1 MRYLHVL
8 CCLVALVVQTPCSV
22 LGTKSSSL
30 ISCLEKVRGLSVELP
45 NSESYNKDRQV
56 WEKKV
61 DPAYPVAVVVPK
73 SKRQVQEAVVCA
85 NTANVRVVPKGGG
98 HSYLGY
104 SMQNLTLSVD
114 LKTIDT
120 IKVDTSSNTLTCGAG
135 STLGELYYNAWYKGQ
150 KGFNAGT
157 CPPVGVSGFF
167 LGGGFG
173 YYSRRAGMS
182 CDNVVSLTMVDW
194 KGDLIQASA
203 SKNKDLFWAACG
215 GGGGNFG
222 IVVEWTIKMMDVPQ
236 VIQYASI
243 KYPAGIDTAANV
255 LYYYQTWAA
264 NADDDL
270 GTEFH
275 FGPKNPQASL
285 FFYYA
290 GEKNLKD
297 ILSDSELLTIGG
309 GTTSPTVSYSNL
321 TWINAVLN
329 QAGWGL
335 KDPEQLL
342 QKNWS
347 QFQDYRKEKSYYIYP
362 DGWSRNLFTALFNLW
377 QNMYPEQGNIK
388 FRASGGKI
396 ADVKPTATAFPHRK
410 ALGWMIFKAEWD
422 EGDSEMEKQ
431 GYDWI
436 AKSSQLIQSNGQ
448 PNYAYINYIDNLED
462 WQNAY
467 YRFNYPKLQKIKAS
481 YDPKDMFS
489 YPDMGISAKKPPPC
503 QFKPCLTSS

>member
-1 MRYLHVL
+1 MRKAPIL
-8 CCLVALVVQTPCSV
+8 CCVLVFALRTLCTVQAA
-22 LGTKSSSL
+22 KSSGL
-30 ISCLEKVRGLSVELP
+30 VSCLQQVRGLSVEVP
-45 NSESYNKDRQV
+45 DTASYKKYRQV

-61 DPAYPVAVVVPK
+61 DPAYPIVIVVPK
-73 SKRQVQEAVVCA
+73 SKRQVQEAIVCA
-85 NTANVRVVPKGGG
+85 NKAGVRVVPKSGG

-104 SMQNLTLSVD
+104 SMQNMTMSID
-114 LKTIDT
+114 LRTIDD
-120 IKVDTSSNTLTCGAG
+120 IEVDSKSNTLTCGAG
-135 STLGELYYNAWYKGQ
+135 ASLGELYYGAWYEGQ

-182 CDNVVSLTMVDW
+182 CDNVVSFSMVNW
-194 KGDLIQASA
+194 KGNLVQASRK
-203 SKNKDLFWAACG
+203 KNKDLFWAACG

-222 IVVEWTIKMMDVPQ
+222 LVVEWTIEMMDVPH

-243 KYPAGIDTAANV
+243 KYPEGIDIAVDV
-255 LYYYQTWAA
+255 LDYYQTWAA
-264 NADDDL
+264 KSDENL

-275 FGPKNPQASL
+275 FGPKTPASSL

-290 GEKNLKD
+290 GQGSLSD
-297 ILSDSELLTIGG
+297 ILNESKLLTIAGG
-309 GTTSPTVSYSNL
+309 ETPTVSYKNL

-335 KDPEQLL
+335 TDPEQLL

-362 DGWSRNLFTALFNLW
+362 NGWSKSLFTGLFNLW
-377 QNMYPEQGNIK
+377 QTMYPEQGNIK

-396 ADVKPTATAFPHRK
+396 ADVEPTATAFPHRT

-422 EGDSEMEKQ
+422 EGDSNMEKK
-431 GYDWI
+431 GYDWL
-436 AKSSQLIQSNGQ
+436 AKSSQLIQSDGE

-462 WQNAY
+462 WQDAY
-467 YRFNYPKLQKIKAS
+467 YRFNYPKLQKVKRA

-489 YPDMGISAKKPPPC
+489 YPQMGISAKKPPPC
-503 QFKPCLTSS
+503 QFKPCISSS